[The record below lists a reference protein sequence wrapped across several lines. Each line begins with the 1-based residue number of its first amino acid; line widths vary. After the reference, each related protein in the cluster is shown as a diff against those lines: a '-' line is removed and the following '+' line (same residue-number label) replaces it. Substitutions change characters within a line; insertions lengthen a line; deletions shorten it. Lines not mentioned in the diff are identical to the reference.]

1 MDNKRFD
8 GSVALVSGAGRGIG
22 RAIAI
27 AFANEGARVAVL
39 DNDASTADAVAK
51 EIQSSGGTA
60 LAVSADVSDSRSVNA
75 AVALVDKEFGGLDIV
90 VNNAGV
96 ERYGNAEEIDEADWD
111 FVVGTNLKGAFL
123 ISRAALPLLRT
134 RGRGVIVNMA
144 SVQSFVNEPR
154 NVAYGVSKAGLLSL
168 TRGIAV
174 DYAREGIRCVCVAPG
189 STLTPML
196 EVAAEKAR
204 PGDRE
209 AGLRAWAESI
219 PIGRIIEASEVAD
232 LVLYLSSDSAG
243 AISGSCH
250 VIDGALLAKRGV

>member
-1 MDNKRFD
+1 MDKRFE

-22 RAIAI
+22 RAISI
-27 AFANEGARVAVL
+27 AFADEGGSVAVL
-39 DNDASTADAVAK
+39 DNDATTAEVVAE
-51 EIQSSGGTA
+51 EIRSFGGRA
-60 LAVSADVSDSRSVNA
+60 LGVTADVSNAESVNA
-75 AVALVDKEFGGLDIV
+75 AVAMVTKEFGGLDVV

-96 ERYGNAEEIDEADWD
+96 ERYGSAEEIDEADWD
-111 FVVGTNLKGAFL
+111 FVIGTNLKGAFL
-123 ISRAALPLLRT
+123 LSKAALPHLRE

-144 SVQSFVNEPR
+144 SVQAFVSESR
-154 NVAYGVSKAGLLSL
+154 NLAYGVSKAGLLGL

-189 STLTPML
+189 STMTPML

-219 PIGRIIEASEVAD
+219 PTGRLIDASEVAS
-232 LVLYLSSDSAG
+232 LVLFLASDAAG
-243 AISGSCH
+243 SISGSSH
-250 VIDGALLAKRGV
+250 VIDGALLAKRAV